1 MGEVVREQAKTS
13 EVWETSDVYSGDLPR
28 AARIV
33 QIDDENYRVKTFTL
47 DLTLPTARPGQFA
60 MVWLPGV
67 NERPLSL
74 LDGAPVRF
82 TVARVG
88 EFTTAVHGLHA
99 GDRVWVRGPLGNGFT
114 LAGQRLLL
122 VGGGYGVAPLHFLAR
137 HALARGCQVSVVV
150 GARTAADLLFLER
163 FAALGVTVVATTDD
177 GSAGLAGMVTAGVS
191 HLMEQSA
198 APFDQLYACGPNPML
213 LALGELARSL
223 RLPAQ
228 LSWENR
234 MRCAIGICGTCER
247 DGWLVCRE
255 GPVEVLDLAQPAG
268 L

>member
-1 MGEVVREQAKTS
+1 MGESSLAS
-13 EVWETSDVYSGDLPR
+13 EVFGSGLPR

-33 QIDDENYRVKTFTL
+33 HINDENYRVKTFTL
-47 DLTLPTARPGQFA
+47 DLILPNARPGHFA
-60 MVWLPGV
+60 MVWLPDV

-74 LDGAPVRF
+74 LDGSPVRF

-88 EFTTAVHGLHA
+88 EFTTALHSLRT

-114 LAGQRLLL
+114 LMGQHLLL

-137 HALARGCQVSVVV
+137 AAQAQGCQVSVVV
-150 GARTAADLLFLER
+150 GARTAADLLFLDR
-163 FAALGVTVVATTDD
+163 FAALGVTVLATTDD
-177 GSAGLAGMVTAGVS
+177 GSTGVAGQVTDGVRR
-191 HLMEQSA
+191 LVGASA
-198 APFDQLYACGPNPML
+198 TAYDQLYACGPKAML
-213 LALGELARSL
+213 QALRALSHHLGIA
-223 RLPAQ
+223 AQ

-255 GPVEVLDLAQPAG
+255 GPVEMRDLARPAN